1 MKINY
6 KKISRLILLLA
17 VAILLLLKSCSVILE
32 NNKLKQQVAVMKS
45 ENQAF
50 SEEITKDGQRMA
62 EQEQLIVT
70 QKQAI
75 NAGLIKIKNLKKIK
89 SQVRVETITQ
99 VDSFFVAFERKD
111 TLSADSSSS
120 KKFSYQDPKDWFTLA
135 GMVTK
140 QGVGISEMS
149 VRNKYHITIADK
161 KVGFFKAPKPS
172 VILINENPY
181 TTTEKMNNLVIENK
195 SPFYKRPWFWA
206 AIGIGTGIYF
216 AKP

>member
-17 VAILLLLKSCSVILE
+17 IAILLLLKSCSVILE

>member
-17 VAILLLLKSCSVILE
+17 MAILLLLKSCSVILE

>member
-1 MKINY
+1 M
-6 KKISRLILLLA
+6 
-17 VAILLLLKSCSVILE
+17 
-32 NNKLKQQVAVMKS
+32 
-45 ENQAF
+45 
-50 SEEITKDGQRMA
+50 
-62 EQEQLIVT
+62 
-70 QKQAI
+70 
-75 NAGLIKIKNLKKIK
+75 
-89 SQVRVETITQ
+89 
-99 VDSFFVAFERKD
+99 AFERKD

>member
-1 MKINY
+1 MRIDY
-6 KKISRLILLLA
+6 KKIVRLILLLA
-17 VAILLLLKSCSVILE
+17 IAILLLLKSCSVISE

-50 SEEITKDGQRMA
+50 SEEIIKDGQKMA
-62 EQEQLIVT
+62 EQEQLIVS

-75 NAGLIKIKNLKKIK
+75 DAGLIKIKNLKNVK

-99 VDSFFVAFERKD
+99 VDSFFVAFEAED
-111 TLSADSSSS
+111 TLSADSTLS
-120 KKFSYQDPKDWFTLA
+120 KKFTYQDPENWFSLA
-135 GMVTK
+135 GVVTE
-140 QGVGISEMS
+140 QGVGVSELS

-161 KVGFFKAPKPS
+161 KVGFFKARKPA

-181 TTTEKMNNLVIENK
+181 TKTEKMNNLVIENK

-206 AIGIGTGIYF
+206 AIGIGTGLYLG
-216 AKP
+216 KP

>member
-89 SQVRVETITQ
+89 SQVRVETITE